1 MSDLSNPISPERF
14 TLALRDLPLSTLA
27 LKVAELRNSIA
38 HLDYSNE
45 QLKPFAYPSSASS
58 EQPTSEETTTA
69 GDPDCIDAIR
79 ENLVVI
85 DRMNER
91 IELVKAEVEN
101 RGHNWAE
108 FSGLPNPSDPEST
121 ASALAKLIDET
132 LENGV
137 TPSEAGTNGD
147 VELGTH
153 NMGTSGGREANGV
166 HGERRHPA
174 WTDGTFQTGWISAGR
189 VGMDS
194 QGSGL
199 ERQGG
204 RLGDEELRRQM
215 EERMRAL
222 EGEDDEGGM
231 HL

>member
-1 MSDLSNPISPERF
+1 MSELSNPISLERF
-14 TLALRDLPLSTLA
+14 ALALRSLPISTLA

-45 QLKPFAYPSSASS
+45 QLKPFAYPSPPSS
-58 EQPTSEETTTA
+58 EQQTSERAAA

-91 IELVKAEVEN
+91 IKLVKTEVEN
-101 RGHNWAE
+101 RGYNWAE
-108 FSGLPNPSDPEST
+108 FSGLPNSSDPELT
-121 ASALAKLIDET
+121 ASAFSKLINEA
-132 LENGV
+132 LVNGV
-137 TPSEAGTNGD
+137 TPSEAGANGD
-147 VELGTH
+147 IEPGTH
-153 NMGTSGGREANGV
+153 NVGASDDREANGV
-166 HGERRHPA
+166 DGERSHPA
-174 WTDGTFQTGWISAGR
+174 WTDGTFQTGRIGARR
-189 VGMDS
+189 VAMDS
-194 QGSGL
+194 EGSGP
-199 ERQGG
+199 ERHGG

-222 EGEDDEGGM
+222 EGEDGEDGM